1 MDKERQLIVKTER
14 MIDDLKAVC
23 GEYGLSNTGNE
34 YKIIADS
41 FLYKYLNDKFL
52 YEFKRID
59 KNLSKDS
66 TTKEVEEEIMKLS
79 PAEMSKYRY
88 GLGANVAYIRKE
100 FLVSYLFNNKN
111 STTPKFFEL
120 FDNALDGIS
129 NDNIDIFSVRTG
141 SKEKIKLFSPISQ
154 YIIESNKKNDFA
166 KAIIDKLVEFS
177 FDEVFEE
184 KYDFFATIFEYL
196 IKDYNKD
203 FGKYAEYYTPN
214 SIARIIAKILVPD
227 TSKVRN
233 VSIYDPAAG
242 SGTLLLAL
250 AHEIGEEDC
259 TLYTQDISQK
269 SNEFLRLNL
278 ILNNLV
284 HSLDNVVHGNTL
296 LNPAHLNKE
305 GNKLA
310 QFDYIVSNP
319 PFKTDFSDYRDKLA
333 DDKYS
338 DRFFAG
344 VPNIPNEKVDSM
356 AIYLTFIQHI
366 MYSLKDNGKAAIVV
380 PTGFLTAK
388 NGIEYRIREKIIDN
402 NWLSGVIS
410 MPSNIFATTGTNV
423 SIMFIDKGK
432 TDENCFLMDATT
444 LGTSEKI
451 GKIKKTILKPT
462 EQKRIV
468 EIFKNKEN
476 VENISVLVKTE
487 AIKNN
492 RCYFNAGQYFDV
504 QFDTNIYN
512 KGLFN
517 DSFAPIKENIKKI
530 SIDNEEYIGDFIS
543 SLKKVSFVTENVE
556 MTYNDI
562 LKQDIPTNWEVKQ
575 IKDCILK
582 ISTGLNPR
590 DHFKLGKGN
599 IKYITVKN
607 LNTDDSI
614 DFDNCDVIDEE
625 ALQIVH
631 ARSDISKG
639 DILFSS
645 ICPLGRCYLID
656 EKPKG
661 WDINE
666 SVFSIRPNSDV
677 VTPEYLYLMFK
688 HPAIVK
694 KLTNKSTGSIFKGIR
709 QDDILKLYIPIPD
722 KNTMNSIS
730 QELRKMI
737 KLKRNINEINKQLD
751 KSKDLIIPL
760 MMNGQI
766 KIED

>member
-52 YEFKRID
+52 YEFKRVD
-59 KNLSKDS
+59 KNLSKTS
-66 TTKEVEEEIMKLS
+66 TTKEVEEEIMKLT

-88 GLGANVAYIRKE
+88 GLGANVAFVRKE

-111 STTPKFFEL
+111 STTPKFYEL

-227 TSKVRN
+227 TEKVRN
-233 VSIYDPAAG
+233 VSIYDPSAG

-305 GNKLA
+305 GNRLA

-319 PFKTDFSDYRDKLA
+319 PFKTDFSDYRDKLE
-333 DDKYS
+333 DDKFS

-344 VPNIPNEKVDSM
+344 IPNIPKQKKEDM
-356 AIYLTFIQHI
+356 AIYLLFIQHI
-366 MYSLKDNGKAAIVV
+366 LYSLKENGKAAIVV
-380 PTGFLTAK
+380 PTGFITAK
-388 NGIEYRIREKIIDN
+388 KGIEYKIRKYIVDN
-402 NWLSGVIS
+402 QFLTGVIS
-410 MPSNIFATTGTNV
+410 MPANIFATTNTSV
-423 SIMFIDKGK
+423 SILFLDKSK
-432 TDENCFLMDATT
+432 NNDMMIFLDASKC
-444 LGTSEKI
+444 GEKI
-451 GKIKKTILKPT
+451 KDGKNQKIILRPNETSK
-462 EQKRIV
+462 I
-468 EIFKNKEN
+468 IDYFLN
-476 VENISVLVKTE
+476 KTE
-487 AIKNN
+487 EDKFSSYVSLNDVKGNN
-492 RCYFNAGQYFDV
+492 YSFSAGQYFDV
-504 QFDTNIYN
+504 KIEYDDISSEEFSKNMINYN
-512 KGLFN
+512 KKLDELFLN
-517 DSFAPIKENIKKI
+517 DGKIKEELKH
-530 SIDNEEYIGDFIS
+530 
-543 SLKKVSFVTENVE
+543 SLEVLYK
-556 MTYNDI
+556 ND
-562 LKQDIPTNWEVKQ
+562 
-575 IKDCILK
+575 
-582 ISTGLNPR
+582 
-590 DHFKLGKGN
+590 
-599 IKYITVKN
+599 
-607 LNTDDSI
+607 
-614 DFDNCDVIDEE
+614 
-625 ALQIVH
+625 
-631 ARSDISKG
+631 
-639 DILFSS
+639 
-645 ICPLGRCYLID
+645 
-656 EKPKG
+656 
-661 WDINE
+661 
-666 SVFSIRPNSDV
+666 
-677 VTPEYLYLMFK
+677 
-688 HPAIVK
+688 
-694 KLTNKSTGSIFKGIR
+694 
-709 QDDILKLYIPIPD
+709 
-722 KNTMNSIS
+722 
-730 QELRKMI
+730 
-737 KLKRNINEINKQLD
+737 
-751 KSKDLIIPL
+751 
-760 MMNGQI
+760 
-766 KIED
+766 

>member
-52 YEFKRID
+52 YEFKRVD
-59 KNLSKDS
+59 KNLSKTS
-66 TTKEVEEEIMKLS
+66 TTKEVEEEIMKLT

-88 GLGANVAYIRKE
+88 GLGANVAFVRKE

-111 STTPKFFEL
+111 STTPKFYEL

-227 TSKVRN
+227 TEKVRN
-233 VSIYDPAAG
+233 VSIYDPSAG

-305 GNKLA
+305 GNRLA

-319 PFKTDFSDYRDKLA
+319 PFKTDFSDYRDKLE
-333 DDKYS
+333 DDKFS

-344 VPNIPNEKVDSM
+344 IPNIPKQKKEDM
-356 AIYLTFIQHI
+356 AIYLSFIQHI
-366 MYSLKDNGKAAIVV
+366 LYSLKENGKAAIVV
-380 PTGFLTAK
+380 PTGFITAK
-388 NGIEYRIREKIIDN
+388 KGIEYKIRKYIVDN
-402 NWLSGVIS
+402 QFLTGVIS
-410 MPSNIFATTGTNV
+410 MPANIFATTNTSV
-423 SIMFIDKGK
+423 SILFLDKSK
-432 TDENCFLMDATT
+432 NNDMMIFLDASKC
-444 LGTSEKI
+444 GEKI
-451 GKIKKTILKPT
+451 KDGKNQKIILRPNETSK
-462 EQKRIV
+462 I
-468 EIFKNKEN
+468 IDYFLN
-476 VENISVLVKTE
+476 KTE
-487 AIKNN
+487 EDKFSSYVSLNDVKGNN
-492 RCYFNAGQYFDV
+492 YSFSAGQYFDV
-504 QFDTNIYN
+504 KIEYDDISSEEFSKNMINYN
-512 KGLFN
+512 KKLDELFLN
-517 DSFAPIKENIKKI
+517 DEKIKEELKH
-530 SIDNEEYIGDFIS
+530 
-543 SLKKVSFVTENVE
+543 SLEVLYK
-556 MTYNDI
+556 ND
-562 LKQDIPTNWEVKQ
+562 
-575 IKDCILK
+575 
-582 ISTGLNPR
+582 
-590 DHFKLGKGN
+590 
-599 IKYITVKN
+599 
-607 LNTDDSI
+607 
-614 DFDNCDVIDEE
+614 
-625 ALQIVH
+625 
-631 ARSDISKG
+631 
-639 DILFSS
+639 
-645 ICPLGRCYLID
+645 
-656 EKPKG
+656 
-661 WDINE
+661 
-666 SVFSIRPNSDV
+666 
-677 VTPEYLYLMFK
+677 
-688 HPAIVK
+688 
-694 KLTNKSTGSIFKGIR
+694 
-709 QDDILKLYIPIPD
+709 
-722 KNTMNSIS
+722 
-730 QELRKMI
+730 
-737 KLKRNINEINKQLD
+737 
-751 KSKDLIIPL
+751 
-760 MMNGQI
+760 
-766 KIED
+766 

>member
-52 YEFKRID
+52 YEFKRVD

-214 SIARIIAKILVPD
+214 SIARIIAKILVPETD
-227 TSKVRN
+227 KVRN

-284 HSLDNVVHGNTL
+284 HSLDNVIHGNTL
-296 LNPAHLNKE
+296 LNPAHLNKD

-310 QFDYIVSNP
+310 EFDYIVSNP
-319 PFKTDFSDYRDKLA
+319 PFKTDFSDYRDKLE

-344 VPNIPNEKVDSM
+344 VPKIPSNKKESM
-356 AIYLTFIQHI
+356 AIYLMFIQHI
-366 MYSLKDNGKAAIVV
+366 LYSLKDNGKGAIVV
-380 PTGFLTAK
+380 PTGFITAQTK
-388 NGIEYRIREKIIDN
+388 IEKEIRKKIIDS
-402 NWLSGVIS
+402 NWLKGVIS

-423 SIMFIDKGK
+423 SILFIDKSNDSDK
-432 TDENCFLMDATT
+432 VLLMDASKM
-444 LGTSEKI
+444 GS
-451 GKIKKTILKPT
+451 KIKEGKNQKTILSL
-462 EQKRIV
+462 E
-468 EIFKNKEN
+468 EIEKIQNYFIEKKEENKF
-476 VENISVLVKTE
+476 SVLVSNE
-487 AIKNN
+487 EIKEKS
-492 RCYFNAGQYFDV
+492 YSFLAGQYFGV
-504 QFDTNIYN
+504 
-512 KGLFN
+512 
-517 DSFAPIKENIKKI
+517 NIKFEEITLDQFNEKMKLLNEKI
-530 SIDNEEYIGDFIS
+530 SSDFYEYDELQKNIIKDIE
-543 SLKKVSFVTENVE
+543 SLK
-556 MTYNDI
+556 Y
-562 LKQDIPTNWEVKQ
+562 
-575 IKDCILK
+575 
-582 ISTGLNPR
+582 
-590 DHFKLGKGN
+590 
-599 IKYITVKN
+599 
-607 LNTDDSI
+607 
-614 DFDNCDVIDEE
+614 EE
-625 ALQIVH
+625 
-631 ARSDISKG
+631 
-639 DILFSS
+639 
-645 ICPLGRCYLID
+645 
-656 EKPKG
+656 
-661 WDINE
+661 
-666 SVFSIRPNSDV
+666 
-677 VTPEYLYLMFK
+677 
-688 HPAIVK
+688 
-694 KLTNKSTGSIFKGIR
+694 
-709 QDDILKLYIPIPD
+709 
-722 KNTMNSIS
+722 
-730 QELRKMI
+730 
-737 KLKRNINEINKQLD
+737 
-751 KSKDLIIPL
+751 
-760 MMNGQI
+760 
-766 KIED
+766 

>member
-52 YEFKRID
+52 YEFKRVD
-59 KNLSKDS
+59 KNLSKTS
-66 TTKEVEEEIMKLS
+66 TTKEVEEEIMKLT

-88 GLGANVAYIRKE
+88 GLGANVAFVRKE

-111 STTPKFFEL
+111 STTPKFYEL

-227 TSKVRN
+227 TEKVRN
-233 VSIYDPAAG
+233 VSIYDPSAG

-305 GNKLA
+305 GNRLA

-319 PFKTDFSDYRDKLA
+319 PFKTDFSDYRDKLE
-333 DDKYS
+333 DDKFS

-344 VPNIPNEKVDSM
+344 IPNIPKQKKEDM
-356 AIYLTFIQHI
+356 AIYLLFIQHI
-366 MYSLKDNGKAAIVV
+366 LYSLKENGKAAIVV
-380 PTGFLTAK
+380 PTGFITAK
-388 NGIEYRIREKIIDN
+388 KGIEYKIRKYIVDN
-402 NWLSGVIS
+402 QFLTGVIS
-410 MPSNIFATTGTNV
+410 MPANIFATTNTSV
-423 SIMFIDKGK
+423 SILFLDKSK
-432 TDENCFLMDATT
+432 NNDMMIFLDASKC
-444 LGTSEKI
+444 GEKI
-451 GKIKKTILKPT
+451 KDGKNQKIILRPNETSK
-462 EQKRIV
+462 I
-468 EIFKNKEN
+468 IDYFLN
-476 VENISVLVKTE
+476 KTE
-487 AIKNN
+487 EDKFSSYVSLNDVKGNN
-492 RCYFNAGQYFDV
+492 YSFSAGQYFDV
-504 QFDTNIYN
+504 KIEYDDISSEEFSKNMINYN
-512 KGLFN
+512 KKLDELFLN
-517 DSFAPIKENIKKI
+517 DEKIKEELKH
-530 SIDNEEYIGDFIS
+530 
-543 SLKKVSFVTENVE
+543 SLEVLYK
-556 MTYNDI
+556 ND
-562 LKQDIPTNWEVKQ
+562 
-575 IKDCILK
+575 
-582 ISTGLNPR
+582 
-590 DHFKLGKGN
+590 
-599 IKYITVKN
+599 
-607 LNTDDSI
+607 
-614 DFDNCDVIDEE
+614 
-625 ALQIVH
+625 
-631 ARSDISKG
+631 
-639 DILFSS
+639 
-645 ICPLGRCYLID
+645 
-656 EKPKG
+656 
-661 WDINE
+661 
-666 SVFSIRPNSDV
+666 
-677 VTPEYLYLMFK
+677 
-688 HPAIVK
+688 
-694 KLTNKSTGSIFKGIR
+694 
-709 QDDILKLYIPIPD
+709 
-722 KNTMNSIS
+722 
-730 QELRKMI
+730 
-737 KLKRNINEINKQLD
+737 
-751 KSKDLIIPL
+751 
-760 MMNGQI
+760 
-766 KIED
+766 

>member
-52 YEFKRID
+52 YEFKRVD

-227 TSKVRN
+227 TNKVRN

-319 PFKTDFSDYRDKLA
+319 PFKTDFSDYRDKLE

-344 VPNIPNEKVDSM
+344 VPKIPNTKKDSM
-356 AIYLTFIQHI
+356 AIYLMFIQHI
-366 MYSLKDNGKAAIVV
+366 LYSLKDNGKAAIVV
-380 PTGFLTAK
+380 PTGFLTAQS
-388 NGIEYRIREKIIDN
+388 GIEKKLREYMIDN
-402 NWLSGVIS
+402 KYLKGVIS

-423 SIMFIDKGK
+423 SIIFIDKSIK
-432 TDENCFLMDATT
+432 SDKVFLMDAST
-444 LGTSEKI
+444 LGEKI
-451 GKIKKTILKPT
+451 KDGKNQRTILSKL
-462 EQKRIV
+462 
-468 EIFKNKEN
+468 EIEKIESDFIDSIE
-476 VENISVLVKTE
+476 EEDFSVLVSVDD
-487 AIKNN
+487 IKNKN
-492 RCYFNAGQYFDV
+492 YSFSAGQYF
-504 QFDTNIYN
+504 
-512 KGLFN
+512 
-517 DSFAPIKENIKKI
+517 
-530 SIDNEEYIGDFIS
+530 
-543 SLKKVSFVTENVE
+543 
-556 MTYNDI
+556 
-562 LKQDIPTNWEVKQ
+562 EVKLEFSELT
-575 IKDCILK
+575 K
-582 ISTGLNPR
+582 
-590 DHFKLGKGN
+590 
-599 IKYITVKN
+599 
-607 LNTDDSI
+607 
-614 DFDNCDVIDEE
+614 EE
-625 ALQIVH
+625 FNNKVECL
-631 ARSDISKG
+631 SK
-639 DILFSS
+639 
-645 ICPLGRCYLID
+645 
-656 EKPKG
+656 
-661 WDINE
+661 DINE
-666 SVFSIRPNSDV
+666 LLSENNKLMVEVNNTLKEI
-677 VTPEYLYLMFK
+677 LYEE
-688 HPAIVK
+688 
-694 KLTNKSTGSIFKGIR
+694 S
-709 QDDILKLYIPIPD
+709 
-722 KNTMNSIS
+722 
-730 QELRKMI
+730 
-737 KLKRNINEINKQLD
+737 
-751 KSKDLIIPL
+751 
-760 MMNGQI
+760 
-766 KIED
+766 

>member
-52 YEFKRID
+52 YEFKRVD
-59 KNLSKDS
+59 KNLSKTS

-79 PAEMSKYRY
+79 PAEMSKYKY
-88 GLGANVAYIRKE
+88 GLGANVAFIRKE

-111 STTPKFFEL
+111 STTPKFYEL

-227 TSKVRN
+227 TDKVRN
-233 VSIYDPAAG
+233 VSIYDPSAG

-305 GNKLA
+305 GNRLA

-319 PFKTDFSDYRDKLA
+319 PFKTDFSDYRDKLE

-344 VPNIPNEKVDSM
+344 VPKIPKKDKDSM
-356 AIYLTFIQHI
+356 PIYLMFIQHI
-366 MYSLKDNGKAAIVV
+366 LFSLKDNGKSAIVV
-380 PTGFLTAK
+380 PTGFITAK
-388 NGIEYRIREKIIDN
+388 NGIEKELLKYLVDNKIIK
-402 NWLSGVIS
+402 GVIS
-410 MPSNIFATTGTNV
+410 MPKNLFATTGTNV
-423 SIMFIDKGK
+423 SLLIIDKTSK
-432 TDENCFLMDATT
+432 TDEVMMIDASNI
-444 LGTSEKI
+444 GEKI
-451 GKIKKTILKPT
+451 KDGKNQRTLLNNID
-462 EQKRIV
+462 V
-468 EIFKNKEN
+468 ELIINSYISKNIIEDF
-476 VENISVLVKTE
+476 SVLVPYDK
-487 AIKNN
+487 IRLNKYSLNP
-492 RCYFNAGQYFDV
+492 GQYFEYKIVINELTSKEFNSQMDNYIANLNKMFKSSNKME
-504 QFDTNIYN
+504 QNI
-512 KGLFN
+512 
-517 DSFAPIKENIKKI
+517 
-530 SIDNEEYIGDFIS
+530 ID
-543 SLKKVSFVTENVE
+543 L
-556 MTYNDI
+556 
-562 LKQDIPTNWEVKQ
+562 
-575 IKDCILK
+575 IKDLK
-582 ISTGLNPR
+582 I
-590 DHFKLGKGN
+590 
-599 IKYITVKN
+599 
-607 LNTDDSI
+607 
-614 DFDNCDVIDEE
+614 
-625 ALQIVH
+625 
-631 ARSDISKG
+631 
-639 DILFSS
+639 
-645 ICPLGRCYLID
+645 
-656 EKPKG
+656 
-661 WDINE
+661 
-666 SVFSIRPNSDV
+666 
-677 VTPEYLYLMFK
+677 
-688 HPAIVK
+688 
-694 KLTNKSTGSIFKGIR
+694 
-709 QDDILKLYIPIPD
+709 
-722 KNTMNSIS
+722 
-730 QELRKMI
+730 
-737 KLKRNINEINKQLD
+737 
-751 KSKDLIIPL
+751 
-760 MMNGQI
+760 
-766 KIED
+766 

>member
-52 YEFKRID
+52 YEFKRVD
-59 KNLSKDS
+59 KNLSKTS
-66 TTKEVEEEIMKLS
+66 TTKEVEEEIMKLT

-88 GLGANVAYIRKE
+88 GLGANVAFVRKE

-111 STTPKFFEL
+111 STTPKFYEL

-227 TSKVRN
+227 TEKVRN
-233 VSIYDPAAG
+233 VSIYDPSAG

-296 LNPAHLNKE
+296 LNPAHLIKE
-305 GNKLA
+305 GNRLA

-319 PFKTDFSDYRDKLA
+319 PFKTDFSDYRDKLE
-333 DDKYS
+333 DDKFS

-344 VPNIPNEKVDSM
+344 IPNIPKQKKEDM
-356 AIYLTFIQHI
+356 AIYLLFIQHI
-366 MYSLKDNGKAAIVV
+366 LYSLKENGKAAIVV
-380 PTGFLTAK
+380 PTGFITAK
-388 NGIEYRIREKIIDN
+388 KGIEYKIRKYIVDN
-402 NWLSGVIS
+402 QFLTGVIS
-410 MPSNIFATTGTNV
+410 MPANIFATTNTSV
-423 SIMFIDKGK
+423 SILFLDKSK
-432 TDENCFLMDATT
+432 NNDMMIFLDASKC
-444 LGTSEKI
+444 GEKI
-451 GKIKKTILKPT
+451 KDGKNQKIILRPNETSK
-462 EQKRIV
+462 I
-468 EIFKNKEN
+468 IDYFLN
-476 VENISVLVKTE
+476 KTE
-487 AIKNN
+487 EDKFSSYVSLNDVKGNN
-492 RCYFNAGQYFDV
+492 YSFSAGQYFDV
-504 QFDTNIYN
+504 KIEYDDISSEEFSKNMINYN
-512 KGLFN
+512 KKLDELFLN
-517 DSFAPIKENIKKI
+517 DEKIKEELKH
-530 SIDNEEYIGDFIS
+530 
-543 SLKKVSFVTENVE
+543 SLEVLYK
-556 MTYNDI
+556 ND
-562 LKQDIPTNWEVKQ
+562 
-575 IKDCILK
+575 
-582 ISTGLNPR
+582 
-590 DHFKLGKGN
+590 
-599 IKYITVKN
+599 
-607 LNTDDSI
+607 
-614 DFDNCDVIDEE
+614 
-625 ALQIVH
+625 
-631 ARSDISKG
+631 
-639 DILFSS
+639 
-645 ICPLGRCYLID
+645 
-656 EKPKG
+656 
-661 WDINE
+661 
-666 SVFSIRPNSDV
+666 
-677 VTPEYLYLMFK
+677 
-688 HPAIVK
+688 
-694 KLTNKSTGSIFKGIR
+694 
-709 QDDILKLYIPIPD
+709 
-722 KNTMNSIS
+722 
-730 QELRKMI
+730 
-737 KLKRNINEINKQLD
+737 
-751 KSKDLIIPL
+751 
-760 MMNGQI
+760 
-766 KIED
+766 